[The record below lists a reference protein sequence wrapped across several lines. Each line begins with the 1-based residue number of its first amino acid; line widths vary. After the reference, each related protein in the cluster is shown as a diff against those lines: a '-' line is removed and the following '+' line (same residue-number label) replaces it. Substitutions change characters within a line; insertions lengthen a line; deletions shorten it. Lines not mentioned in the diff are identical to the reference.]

1 MRLFS
6 ILLLA
11 CLCSVGL
18 RAPSFGQAPDDES
31 KQQTATLSGTIVKDP
46 GGEPVKKVVV
56 ELIADEH
63 DRGANYT
70 AVSGLDGTFRIV
82 GIRAGQYRLFV
93 EKSGY
98 LEMEKNRPRQDGRL
112 LALVA
117 GQEMKGMVVRLQAAA
132 VVHGRV
138 TDEDGDPLS
147 GAQVSVLHQTYQM
160 GRRRWE
166 VAGAETTNDLGE
178 YRIGGI
184 VPGSYCVSV
193 SPPPSFRALIEA
205 SGTGAHRASDKP
217 QLSYRTTYYPAALDP
232 DQASPVQFHAGDE
245 FPIDFSLVPQP
256 SFALRGSVIGI
267 PPNSQVVVM
276 LQSRDMGQVFNGT
289 EAHKDGSFEIQDV
302 APGDYLLM
310 ASVACGSDH
319 LMARQRVRVVASAVE
334 GLRVSLQSGSVV
346 RGHVSLES
354 APGKSA
360 LASQF
365 SVLLVAGDGDGDASG
380 VVTIGSGFSPVA
392 QVQADGSFE
401 WKDVAPGH
409 YYPQLISGP
418 GAGGDWFLRGASS
431 SGRDISESGFTVS
444 GSTLGMDL
452 VASARGATATGLTKD
467 HDGKPVAN
475 ATVVAVPAV
484 RYRKR
489 PERFTSASSD
499 QAGHFTLQ
507 GLRPGDYTLLA
518 WDSLD
523 GEQYL
528 DPDFLK
534 RSEGQGTP
542 LKVVENERKSVELE
556 VIPASQDQ

>member
-1 MRLFS
+1 MKISS
-6 ILLLA
+6 ILLFA
-11 CLCSVGL
+11 CLCLVGL
-18 RAPSFGQAPDDES
+18 RTTSFGQASEDET
-31 KQQTATLSGTIVKDP
+31 KPQTATLSGTIIKDP

-63 DRGANYT
+63 DRGGNYT
-70 AVSGLDGTFRIV
+70 GVSGVDGAFRIV
-82 GIRAGQYRLFV
+82 GIRPGQYRLFV

-117 GQEMKGMVVRLQAAA
+117 GQDMKGMVVHLQAAA
-132 VVHGRV
+132 IVHGRV
-138 TDEDGDPLS
+138 TDEDGDPMA

-178 YRIGGI
+178 YRLGGI

-193 SPPPSFRALIEA
+193 SPPPSFRAMIEA
-205 SGTGAHRASDKP
+205 SGAGTHRSSDKP

-289 EAHKDGSFEIQDV
+289 ETHKDGSFEIQDV

-310 ASVACGSDH
+310 ASVAGGSDH
-319 LMARQRVRVVASAVE
+319 LMARQRVHVVASAVE
-334 GLRVSLQSGSVV
+334 GLRVSLQSGSIV

-365 SVLLVAGDGDGDASG
+365 SVLLVAGDGDGDATG
-380 VVTIGSGFSPVA
+380 VVTIGTGFSPVA

-418 GAGGDWFLRGASS
+418 GAGADWFLRGASS
-431 SGRDISESGFTVS
+431 FGRDISESGFTVS
-444 GSTLGMDL
+444 GSTLVMDL

-467 HDGKPVAN
+467 HEGKPVAN
-475 ATVVAVPAV
+475 ATVVAVPAA

-489 PERFTSASSD
+489 LDRYATASSD

-534 RSEGQGTP
+534 RSEGQGTA
-542 LKVVENERKSVELE
+542 LKAIENERKIVELE
-556 VIPASQDQ
+556 VIPATQDQ

>member
-18 RAPSFGQAPDDES
+18 RADGLGQASEDET
-31 KQQTATLSGTIVKDP
+31 KQQAILSGTIVKDP
-46 GGEPVKKVVV
+46 GGEPVKKVVI

-63 DRGANYT
+63 DRGTNYT
-70 AVSGLDGTFRIV
+70 AVSGTDGAFRIV
-82 GIRAGQYRLFV
+82 GIRTGQYRLFV

-98 LEMEKNRPRQDGRL
+98 LEMDKNRPRQDGRL

-117 GQEMKGMVVRLQAAA
+117 GQEMKGMVVHLQAAA
-132 VVHGRV
+132 IVHGRV
-138 TDEDGDPLS
+138 TDEDGDPMS
-147 GAQVSVLHQTYQM
+147 GAQVSVLHQTYQL

-184 VPGSYCVSV
+184 VPGSYCLSV
-193 SPPPSFRALIEA
+193 SPPPSFRAMIEA
-205 SGTGAHRASDKP
+205 SGAGTHRASDKP

-232 DQASPVQFHAGDE
+232 DQASPVQFHVGDE

-256 SFALRGSVIGI
+256 SFAVRGSVIGI

-289 EAHKDGSFEIQDV
+289 EARKDGSFEIQDV

-310 ASVACGSDH
+310 ASVAGGSDH
-319 LMARQRVRVVASAVE
+319 LMARQRVGVVASAVE
-334 GLRVSLQSGSVV
+334 GLRVSLQSGSKV

-360 LASQF
+360 VASQF

-380 VVTIGSGFSPVA
+380 VVTIGTGFSPVA

-418 GAGGDWFLRGASS
+418 GAGADWFLRGASS

-444 GSTLGMDL
+444 GSTLVMDL
-452 VASARGATATGLTKD
+452 VASARGATATGLTRD

-489 PERFTSASSD
+489 PERFSSASSD
-499 QAGHFTLQ
+499 QTGHFTLQ

-542 LKVVENERKSVELE
+542 LKAIENEHKSVELE
-556 VIPASQDQ
+556 VIPASQDR